1 MNYFADSAKN
11 NNNGDGLSMA
21 NAKRDISAALAL
33 ITGPVT
39 QDAVIN
45 LAGTVAS
52 PQTYTETNDR
62 IYIGDFR
69 FTAWAKLIVRPYDW
83 NDSNYNSGLSPY
95 TGVSTWDPTGAKPC
109 VIPKVYVENAQGVVV
124 EGVEISSSE
133 SDFGV
138 EINYSSQVTVVYCR
152 FFSCGEGILCMGSDV
167 LSENNY
173 FYQCGIGVVA
183 VQSRLEITGDNFVKD
198 CISSGVVGMNNAQIT
213 VSSWSRLPTQH
224 YTLHIRT
231 VTPRKKYAAV
241 VLLANS
247 CLWMEDYTALNPGAL
262 RISNIKIIS
271 ECIVKSKDYV
281 GVMLQSR
288 SVLIGSDDITFSESG
303 LNNGEDT
310 VPADQQFMANADDGS
325 LIVK

>member
-33 ITGPVT
+33 ITGPIT
-39 QDAVIN
+39 EDAVIN

-69 FTAWAKLIVRPYDW
+69 FPAYAKLIIRPYDW
-83 NDSNYNSGLSPY
+83 NDSNYKSGLSPY

-109 VIPKVYVENAQGVVV
+109 IIPKVYVENSQGVIV
-124 EGVEISSSE
+124 EGVEISSGE
-133 SDFGV
+133 SDYGV
-138 EINYSSQVTVVYCR
+138 QINYSLQVNVVYCR
-152 FFSCGEGILCMGSDV
+152 IFSCGEGILAAKSDV

-173 FYQCGIGVVA
+173 IYQCGCGIVA
-183 VQSRLEITGDNFVKD
+183 VQSSLEITGDNFVKD
-198 CISSGVVGMNNAQIT
+198 SISSGVVGMNNAQIT
-213 VSSWSRLPTQH
+213 VSSWSLLPTQR

-231 VTPRKKYAAV
+231 VTPRKKYAAII
-241 VLLANS
+241 LLANS
-247 CLWMEDYTALNPGAL
+247 CLWMEDFTALNPGVL
-262 RISNIKIIS
+262 RIANIKIIS
-271 ECIVKSKDYV
+271 ECVVKSSDYV
-281 GVMLQSR
+281 GVALQSR

-310 VPADQQFMANADDGS
+310 VPEEQQFTTEDDDGS
-325 LIVK
+325 VIVK